1 MTYIMGKNRGDIIKT
16 LKKTGDTIL
25 IAKAE
30 IIYAL
35 PHKVNGLSKDEL
47 MREIKMQPK
56 TYEYYRVGLIKITDI
71 KEVEDEKEG
80 VSQFTGTKENQM
92 TGQST
97 DSKSSSIVICD
108 ECGCANG
115 VHIAC
120 GKHVDENGMF
130 IKVKPSE
137 RDCVIRKCPS
147 YGECDHQGAYKK
159 DGKWCWEKPPYDP
172 EILEEIMASK
182 AIPYIPL
189 SERDECSHESHF
201 ISTKTECKKCK
212 EKERGNKMNYQSKD
226 QDSSGKIFEGKKVKD
241 IKIECYRIE
250 VKALNKQLSV
260 IIDDSKQALDYL
272 IDIIRDSELSKPTGM
287 PRWSDKEK
295 LGKYEKALELYNKH
309 FVC

>member
-1 MTYIMGKNRGDIIKT
+1 MTYIMGKNREDIIKT

-25 IAKAE
+25 IAKGE

-35 PHKVNGLSKDEL
+35 PPKVNGLTKDEL

-56 TYEYYRVGLIKITDI
+56 AYEYYRVGLIKITDI

-108 ECGCANG
+108 ECGCGFG

-137 RDCVIRKCPS
+137 P
-147 YGECDHQGAYKK
+147 
-159 DGKWCWEKPPYDP
+159 KPPSNLPDDYYSNP
-172 EILEEIMASK
+172 EYNEDNENQEPINTSEQHLKTGIVMATGTVQEPEEKNIMDLK
-182 AIPYIPL
+182 
-189 SERDECSHESHF
+189 D
-201 ISTKTECKKCK
+201 
-212 EKERGNKMNYQSKD
+212 MNYQSKD
-226 QDSSGKIFEGKKVKD
+226 QDSSGKIFEGEKVKD